1 MAKFTSPLDE
11 VRVAATWPADWGRMV
26 GDEGVRFCGSCSLHV
41 YNLSGMTR
49 REAESLVT
57 NSEGRLCVRF
67 FRRAD
72 GSILTRDCPV
82 GLAAVRRRVARVAG
96 SALSAALGFFAGLG
110 LHFGLDRAPSPSVMG
125 EMAAPSSPAPPP
137 PPQALPFNGPVEFK
151 GEASMPPMQGR
162 VVVGSF
168 DVRDRM
174 APLSSD
180 YEKRKG
186 VVSRKRG
193 EARRQR

>member
-1 MAKFTSPLDE
+1 MAQFTSPLEE
-11 VRVAATWPADWGRMV
+11 VRVASPCPADWGRMV
-26 GDEGVRFCGSCSLHV
+26 GDERVRFCGSCSLHV

-49 REAESLVT
+49 REAEALVT
-57 NSEGRLCVRF
+57 NAEGRLCVRF

-110 LHFGLDRAPSPSVMG
+110 LHFGFDRAPSPNVMG
-125 EMAAPSSPAPPP
+125 EMAAPAQLTPSPPSVTP
-137 PPQALPFNGPVEFK
+137 PFNGPVEFK
-151 GEASMPPMQGR
+151 GEASMLPMQGQ

-168 DVRDRM
+168 DVRGRM
-174 APLSSD
+174 TPLTTVN
-180 YEKRKG
+180 EKRTG
-186 VVSRKRG
+186 VPRKRG